1 VLVVQLL
8 VLGRARC
15 ARAHQVPAT
24 ALQQQQ
30 QQQRAQ
36 SRAHQHQSSS
46 SNSQGTSRL
55 GQLAVMESLRESAQ
69 E

>member
-24 ALQQQQ
+24 ALQQQ